1 MPLKSWSSPSK
12 SLAGKLRDTKLKEMK
27 MSEEKQSI
35 KMKCDIFWAQH
46 NKINDMSGK
55 YQINLCNLSDA
66 AVEALEG
73 MGISVATGEDKKAD
87 MGRYITCKSE
97 KPIKVFDVDGDEI
110 TEAIGNGS
118 KAKAMVSTYSW
129 TYKNKKGISP
139 SLRKLVVTDLVE
151 YAGNGGLSADDEDV
165 L

>member
-1 MPLKSWSSPSK
+1 
-12 SLAGKLRDTKLKEMK
+12 
-27 MSEEKQSI
+27 MSEEVKAI
-35 KMKCDIFWAQH
+35 KVKCDIFWAQH

-97 KPIKVFDVDGDEI
+97 KPIKVFDTDGDEI

-118 KAKAMVSTYSW
+118 KGKAMIGSYSW

-139 SLRKLVVTDLVE
+139 SLKKLVITELVE
-151 YAGNGGLSADDEDV
+151 YSAAGGLTADDEDV